1 LITAYFRVVTSS
13 CIVQTPNRDQPP
25 IMKNVLSIQSHVIYG
40 HAGNSAAVFPMQRL
54 GVNVWPLNT
63 VQLSN
68 HMQYGNWAGSAIDAA
83 KMEQLV
89 DGIAAIGAL
98 KRCDAILSGFLG
110 SPAQAHAAADIVR
123 TVKSMNPNAWYFC
136 DPAMGQTGGV
146 RPEPGVEEFIVSELP
161 ALADGMAPNHSEL
174 QKLTGRRVET
184 VREAVDACRE
194 IIRRGPKIILVKHL
208 HDRNSPADRFNM
220 LAVTEHEAW
229 IGQRPLYAFPRHP
242 VGVGDLTSAVFV
254 ARRLRGDSV
263 RAAFEHTLAA
273 VHAVVKATYDARRYE
288 LELVAAQDEIAQ
300 PSEWFGAWVTDIE

>member
-1 LITAYFRVVTSS
+1 
-13 CIVQTPNRDQPP
+13 
-25 IMKNVLSIQSHVIYG
+25 MKNVLSIQSHVIYG

-68 HMQYGNWAGSAIDAA
+68 HMQYGHWAGSAIDAA

-98 KRCDAILSGFLG
+98 KRCDAVLSGFLG
-110 SPAQAHAAADIVR
+110 SPAQARAAIDIVR
-123 TVKSMNPNAWYFC
+123 TVKATNPNAWYFC
-136 DPAMGQTGGV
+136 DPAMGQTGGI
-146 RPEPGVEEFIVSELP
+146 RPEPGVEELIVAELP
-161 ALADGMAPNHSEL
+161 ELADGMAPNHSEL
-174 QKLTGRRVET
+174 QKLAGRRIET
-184 VREAVDACRE
+184 VPEAIEACRA
-194 IIRRGPKIILVKHL
+194 IIRRGPKLILVKHL

-220 LAVTEHEAW
+220 LVVTETEAW

-288 LELVAAQDEIAQ
+288 LELVAAQDEIAR
-300 PSEWFGAWVTDIE
+300 PSEWFGAWLTGAD